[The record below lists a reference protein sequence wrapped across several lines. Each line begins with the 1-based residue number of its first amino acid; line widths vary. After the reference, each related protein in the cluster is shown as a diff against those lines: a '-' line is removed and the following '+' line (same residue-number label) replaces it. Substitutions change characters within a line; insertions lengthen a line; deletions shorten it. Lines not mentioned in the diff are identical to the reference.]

1 MQVVGK
7 ENVARK
13 VTVLLNTI
21 SRHCKNIS
29 GAGAQIATATQPP
42 IAAVLKRRHAILQR
56 VLLAILALSLSFS
69 LSLYL
74 ALSLARALS
83 LSLSLSL

>member
-29 GAGAQIATATQPP
+29 GAGAQIATQPP

-56 VLLAILALSLSFS
+56 VLLAID
-69 LSLYL
+69 
-74 ALSLARALS
+74 ALS
-83 LSLSLSL
+83 LSLSLSLPFSPSLSLSLYVCSIGLKYM